1 MRHVLIAAVLGTA
14 LCTGPQTGVSHA
26 ALLEESETA
35 AIEARIAALAQIAGG
50 RVGVMAFS
58 LESGLAAGHN
68 ADEAFPMASTFKI
81 AVAAAV
87 LARVDAGE
95 LPLDT
100 MVDIPQER
108 YVLSDVIANRLI
120 HPGVAL
126 SVANLIELN
135 ITESDNTAA
144 DMLTELAG
152 GPQAVTQ
159 WLRAQGIE
167 DQRVDRDTAG
177 LIRDFFALPD
187 GPLVRTVPAALEAD
201 PQIFQRG
208 QQPNPDF
215 DADPRDTSSPRA
227 MARLIARIA
236 QGEALSEAST
246 EFLLASMGRT
256 RTGAGRLRGLL
267 PGGTQIAH
275 KTGTIGGTVNDAGL
289 ITLPDGRRI
298 VVVVFV
304 KESAAPIAER
314 ERAIAE
320 ITRTLHDWFL
330 VR

>member
-1 MRHVLIAAVLGTA
+1 MRHVLIAAALGTA
-14 LCTGPQTGVSHA
+14 LCTGLQTGVSHA
-26 ALLEESETA
+26 ALLEESETG

-50 RVGVMAFS
+50 RVGVTAFA
-58 LESGLAAGHN
+58 LEGGPSVWLN

-95 LPLDT
+95 LSLDT

-177 LIRDFFALPD
+177 LIRDFFTLPD
-187 GPLVRTVPAALEAD
+187 GPLIHTVPAALEAD

-215 DADPRDTSSPRA
+215 DTDPRDTSSPRA

-289 ITLPDGRRI
+289 ISLPDGRRI

-304 KESAAPIAER
+304 KESAAPMAER

-320 ITRTLHDWFL
+320 ISRTLHDWFL